1 MHSYLW
7 HTLLH
12 WQAFKLRLFFEGIA
26 VGLTAG
32 ACVALYRWLIA
43 LAEAERADFYKH
55 FLTPSLLGG
64 DFLFPLL
71 WFAGLGCLALLLAR
85 LCRWEPMASGSGIP
99 QVKGILRGLM
109 RMHWARVLIVQI
121 LGGALAIGAGLSLGH
136 AGPAVQIGAAAA
148 QGVSRT
154 AGRRRLEEHFL
165 LASGAGAGLSAVF
178 NAPLTGMLFVLE
190 ELQKGFSAAVLLP
203 AMTAA
208 ISAAALIRLLFGE
221 GTIFLFPEIEPL
233 PAEHLPY
240 VVLLAIAAG
249 AAAVPFNYG
258 LTHMDRFYG
267 LPLFR
272 GSRLWKI
279 SFALLLAGIFGFLFP
294 PILGGGDGIVNAI
307 VRDNPALP
315 MLLLLLAGKV
325 LFTLIS
331 FGSGVPGGFFFPS
344 LVIGALVGSIVGTLL
359 IGAGLLPPSYMTNII
374 MLTMTA
380 FFSGSVRAPI
390 TGAVLLLEMTGSFS
404 HLMAFAIASAVAYV
418 TSGLLGGMPI
428 YESLLQKQ
436 LRARGHGVEEK
447 ERHFMELP
455 IGTGNPLA
463 GKFIRDIHLPP
474 HTVIVEIDRAGTPI
488 VPDPATRLLAGDTL
502 AILTQCGKV
511 EEILNIMDDLDRASL
526 DKKN

>member
-12 WQAFKLRLFFEGIA
+12 WQSFKLRLFLEGIA
-26 VGLTAG
+26 AGLAAG

-43 LAEAERADFYKH
+43 VAEAWRAGFYQTV
-55 FLTPSLLGG
+55 LTPSLKAA
-64 DFLFPLL
+64 DFLWPLL
-71 WFAGLGCLALLLAR
+71 WFLGLGILAVLLSR
-85 LCRWEPMASGSGIP
+85 LCQWEPMASGSGIP

-109 RMHWARVLIVQI
+109 RMHWARVLMVQI
-121 LGGALAIGAGLSLGH
+121 FGGALAIGAGLSLGH

-148 QGVSRT
+148 QGVSRMS
-154 AGRRRLEEHFL
+154 GRRRPEEHFL

-190 ELQKGFSAAVLLP
+190 EMQKGFSAAVLLP

-208 ISAAALIRLLFGE
+208 ISAAALIRLIFGE
-221 GTIFLFPEIEPL
+221 GTIFIFPEIQPL

-240 VVLLAIAAG
+240 VVLLAIVAG

-267 LPLFR
+267 LAVFK
-272 GSRLWKI
+272 GDRLRKI
-279 SFALLLAGIFGFLFP
+279 SFALLCAGILGFLFP
-294 PILGGGDGIVNAI
+294 PVLGGGDGIVNEI

-315 MLLLLLAGKV
+315 LLLLLLAGKV
-325 LFTLIS
+325 LFTLVS

-344 LVIGALVGSIVGTLL
+344 LVIGALVGASVGSVL
-359 IGAGLLPPSYMTNII
+359 ISAGLLPPSYMTNII

-428 YESLLQKQ
+428 YEALLQNQ
-436 LRARGHGVEEK
+436 LRARGHGLEEK

-455 IGTGNPLA
+455 IGTGSALA
-463 GKFIRDIHLPP
+463 GQFIRHISLPP

-488 VPDPATRLLAGDTL
+488 VPDPSTRILPGDTL
-502 AILTQCGKV
+502 AILTQCGTAKEIMQLLEPDV
-511 EEILNIMDDLDRASL
+511 EGAVGKIH
-526 DKKN
+526 